1 MHAKLGVAHVDC
13 ADPETASRDG
23 TDLTFDPPIGDIA
36 AAGPVAGGLP
46 DCRHMGRVPQLNAGE
61 WCEFG
66 TRSDF
71 HVRANGPIAVTQT
84 ITSALTAGG
93 SMLTGPLP
101 NSGDPAMS
109 AIPPVAQYRSQ
120 YSFLMADTYELSYA
134 VLIHQAGG
142 IMQIDGV
149 GVNAGEMG
157 NPNRGMY
164 LLEGPT
170 QVGESGWFRSVVRMP
185 SGPHQVVDMLNES
198 FGLMVHAY
206 DDNVSYAYPGGM
218 NMTKA
223 P

>member
-1 MHAKLGVAHVDC
+1 
-13 ADPETASRDG
+13 
-23 TDLTFDPPIGDIA
+23 
-36 AAGPVAGGLP
+36 
-46 DCRHMGRVPQLNAGE
+46 
-61 WCEFG
+61 
-66 TRSDF
+66 
-71 HVRANGPIAVTQT
+71 
-84 ITSALTAGG
+84 
-93 SMLTGPLP
+93 MLTGPLP
-101 NSGDPAMS
+101 NSGDPAMT
-109 AIPPVAQYRSQ
+109 AIPPVAQFRSS
-120 YSFLMADTYELSYA
+120 YDFLMADTYALSYA
-134 VLIHQAGG
+134 VLIHQAGA

-170 QVGESGWFRSVVRMP
+170 QIGGSSWYRSVVRMP

-223 P
+223 R